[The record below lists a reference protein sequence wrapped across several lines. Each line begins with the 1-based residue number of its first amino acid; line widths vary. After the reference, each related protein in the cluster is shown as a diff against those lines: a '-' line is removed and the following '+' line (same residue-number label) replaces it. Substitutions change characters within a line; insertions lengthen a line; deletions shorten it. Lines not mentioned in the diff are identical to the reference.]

1 MSKLFSAFNA
11 ATKKEWIKKI
21 TTDLKGAD
29 YNEKLV
35 SDAQGIE
42 IAPIYHANDNTPIFN
57 SSFPDNYPNENNPD
71 PFAITIGRIISETCQ
86 GNVTN
91 FSMALTD
98 PDNPGTALASNMGN
112 IPDNCYGNALSFVN
126 ETIKQTNAYGDVIKK
141 ASDLEIIALSKAIS
155 EVAKILNLKS
165 NKKGELPTHIIRFWE
180 TKFIQIKPIKRG
192 GGRRYYRP
200 EDVDLLKGIK
210 NLLYN
215 DGYTIRG
222 VQKVIKENGSKNV
235 LFSNNKANTKLSQKA
250 FTDSENSY
258 ISEQNVHTRTG
269 QSLSDNKRKKLMDVM
284 QNLVELQSKISS
296 K

>member
-1 MSKLFSAFNA
+1 M
-11 ATKKEWIKKI
+11 
-21 TTDLKGAD
+21 
-29 YNEKLV
+29 
-35 SDAQGIE
+35 
-42 IAPIYHANDNTPIFN
+42 
-57 SSFPDNYPNENNPD
+57 
-71 PFAITIGRIISETCQ
+71 
-86 GNVTN
+86 
-91 FSMALTD
+91 
-98 PDNPGTALASNMGN
+98 
-112 IPDNCYGNALSFVN
+112 
-126 ETIKQTNAYGDVIKK
+126 VIKSPE
-141 ASDLEIIALSKAIS
+141 AFRTIS
-155 EVAKILNLKS
+155 EVSKDLS
-165 NKKGELPTHIIRFWE
+165 LPQHVLRFWE
-180 TKFIQIKPIKRG
+180 TKFVQIKPIKRG